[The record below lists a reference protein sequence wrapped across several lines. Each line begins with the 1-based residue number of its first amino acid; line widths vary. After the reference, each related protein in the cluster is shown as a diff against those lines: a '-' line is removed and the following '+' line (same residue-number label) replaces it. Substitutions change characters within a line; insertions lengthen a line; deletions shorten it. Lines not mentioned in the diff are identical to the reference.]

1 MNGVHYQ
8 GIYGLIGKGG
18 AKEDTDIKAAT
29 VDMGRVTVKGQH
41 WSGGLARNRTPI
53 KAGTGYKALAS
64 GTTPKEVS
72 KSS

>member
-1 MNGVHYQ
+1 MNPQ
-8 GIYGLIGKGG
+8 SIYGLIGKGG

-41 WSGGLARNRTPI
+41 WSGRPGSEPKSHQGWDWN
-53 KAGTGYKALAS
+53 KALAS
-64 GTTPKEVS
+64 GTTFKEVS

>member
-1 MNGVHYQ
+1 MNGVHHQ

-41 WSGGLARNRTPI
+41 WSGRPGSEPN
-53 KAGTGYKALAS
+53 S
-64 GTTPKEVS
+64 H
-72 KSS
+72 